1 MKSVEKNVKLCYNQ
15 MRIIRY
21 RRKIYDRQA
30 DFHTGRFCSVPG
42 FLLATAALFLVS
54 KLTQKRVAEEDRQ
67 AMSEEYDSMIKILQE
82 EKKSAG
88 TKETEETGDPEE
100 AEKPEEREKQETV
113 GD

>member
-1 MKSVEKNVKLCYNQ
+1 MKSVEKKVKLCYNQ
-15 MRIIRY
+15 TKSIRH
-21 RRKIYDRQA
+21 RRKIY
-30 DFHTGRFCSVPG
+30 
-42 FLLATAALFLVS
+42 
-54 KLTQKRVAEEDRQ
+54 DRQ

-88 TKETEETGDPEE
+88 RKETEETGDPEE

>member
-1 MKSVEKNVKLCYNQ
+1 MKSVEKKVKLCYNQ
-15 MRIIRY
+15 TKGIRY
-21 RRKIYDRQA
+21 RRKIYDRKA

-82 EKKSAG
+82 EKKSTG
-88 TKETEETGDPEE
+88 KDKEETEGSEKPEEKETKETE
-100 AEKPEEREKQETV
+100 TV
-113 GD
+113 ND

>member
-1 MKSVEKNVKLCYNQ
+1 MKSVEKKVKLCYNQ
-15 MRIIRY
+15 TKSMRY

-67 AMSEEYDSMIKILQE
+67 AMPEEYDSMIKILQE

-88 TKETEETGDPEE
+88 KDKEETEGSGKPEEKETKETE
-100 AEKPEEREKQETV
+100 TV
-113 GD
+113 NG